1 MNISVESAYDVFI
14 SRVAEARNMDRD
26 QVNEIARGRVWIGS
40 DALQVGLVDSIGG
53 LDDAV
58 AAAANLAGLDETEYG
73 VKYVKRELSFVQE
86 VLIQYASMLGGL
98 FGEFDASE
106 SSVMLKRILTLFA
119 EPMAMLNVW
128 NDPRGIYM
136 HCFCELD

>member
-1 MNISVESAYDVFI
+1 M
-14 SRVAEARNMDRD
+14 
-26 QVNEIARGRVWIGS
+26 
-40 DALQVGLVDSIGG
+40 
-53 LDDAV
+53 
-58 AAAANLAGLDETEYG
+58 
-73 VKYVKRELSFVQE
+73 KRELSFVQE

-119 EPMAMLNVW
+119 EPIAMLNVW